1 MKKNATYYL
10 VREDVLPEALLKTVL
25 VKDLLARGE
34 CATVN
39 EAAEQAGI
47 SRSAF
52 YKYKDGIFPLSSINR
67 ERITTISLDLEH
79 RAGVLSRVLSL
90 VASFGGNVLTI
101 HQSIPLQG
109 RANVVLTVETGQ
121 DAAPADAMVESMKS
135 VEGVTRA
142 VVIGQG

>member
-121 DAAPADAMVESMKS
+121 DAAPAGPGIRRGRSWGRRGRS
-135 VEGVTRA
+135 RRRW
-142 VVIGQG
+142 